1 MSFLF
6 INSNQSV
13 GTINK
18 NIYGQFSEH
27 LGRCIYGGVANRDGG
42 LRADVVAALKALGV
56 PVLRWPGG
64 CFADTY
70 HWRDGIG
77 PKENRKTIVNTNW
90 GGVTEDNAFGTHEF
104 IELCRAIG
112 CEPYFSG
119 NVGSGTVQEFSDWV
133 EYCNM
138 PGVSPMADLR
148 RENGAE
154 APFNVRY
161 WGIGNEAWGCG
172 GNMRAEYYADLC
184 RQYATFLRG
193 YDPAVP
199 LYKIAS
205 GASEDDYHWTRT
217 VVERA
222 GHTIDAVS
230 MHYYTRPLAE
240 WHHKGAATGFPREE
254 YFSTLH
260 KTLFME
266 ELVEN
271 HSRVIRQFAKGK
283 AIGLVVDEWGTW
295 FDVEPGTNPG
305 FLYQQNAMRDALVAA
320 INLNIFNNHCDTVVM
335 ANIAQVVNVLQAMV
349 LTEGDKMLLTPTY
362 HVFAMYKP
370 HQDARQLESY
380 IETKTLE
387 QEELAVPNLH
397 VSASRQADGKILV
410 TVANLSDI
418 EPAPLT
424 CRIGG
429 AKPAAV
435 SAQVLAGAPDAHNT
449 FEAPAAVAPRAL
461 AAQLCEGG
469 FTATMPPCSVAAF
482 TVETV

>member
-1 MSFLF
+1 
-6 INSNQSV
+6 
-13 GTINK
+13 
-18 NIYGQFSEH
+18 
-27 LGRCIYGGVANRDGG
+27 
-42 LRADVVAALKALGV
+42 
-56 PVLRWPGG
+56 
-64 CFADTY
+64 
-70 HWRDGIG
+70 
-77 PKENRKTIVNTNW
+77 
-90 GGVTEDNAFGTHEF
+90 
-104 IELCRAIG
+104 
-112 CEPYFSG
+112 
-119 NVGSGTVQEFSDWV
+119 
-133 EYCNM
+133 
-138 PGVSPMADLR
+138 MAPQR
-148 RENGAE
+148 RGD
-154 APFNVRY
+154 R
-161 WGIGNEAWGCG
+161 
-172 GNMRAEYYADLC
+172 L
-184 RQYATFLRG
+184 
-193 YDPAVP
+193 
-199 LYKIAS
+199 
-205 GASEDDYHWTRT
+205 
-217 VVERA
+217 
-222 GHTIDAVS
+222 
-230 MHYYTRPLAE
+230 
-240 WHHKGAATGFPREE
+240 PREE

-397 VSASRQADGKILV
+397 VSASRQADGKILI
-410 TVANLSDI
+410 TVANLSDS

-424 CRIGG
+424 CRVGG